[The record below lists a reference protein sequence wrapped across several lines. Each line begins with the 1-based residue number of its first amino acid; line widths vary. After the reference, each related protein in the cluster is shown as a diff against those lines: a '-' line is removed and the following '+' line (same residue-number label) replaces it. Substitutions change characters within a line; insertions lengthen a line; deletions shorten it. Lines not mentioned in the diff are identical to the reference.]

1 MALRK
6 RCKHPRDRWSRCGCA
21 WWWDG
26 YVDGRR
32 IYRNVGA
39 DRAEARRLAAEI
51 EADRH
56 NDRAR
61 PIPRDRTLAAV
72 AERWL
77 DHLAEHGR
85 RRQTLLAYRT
95 AANAVER
102 YFGPTRDVRL
112 IDEDEVMRFEAAAF
126 ASRRGH
132 GPALLMQALRGI
144 LNHAHR
150 ERIIRAVPRPPA
162 SRRTITTSPDVRMS
176 LAETEAT
183 IAALRPEHW
192 RDLAEVIVLTG
203 LRIGEALA
211 LRWEDV
217 DPAACR
223 IRVAHSAEQRGRTD
237 GPTKTPKSTR
247 SLRVEPAVIDLI
259 LAQPRTQ
266 ERVFPRRY
274 AAALSAIR
282 RAMKRAGTYRRD
294 RGWHSLRHTNTALR
308 NEAGQSIRDA
318 AAALGHGA
326 HFAQSMAYGWHAENR
341 EAPALSD
348 LRQREAPSGRKPRRP
363 T

>member
-1 MALRK
+1 
-6 RCKHPRDRWSRCGCA
+6 
-21 WWWDG
+21 
-26 YVDGRR
+26 
-32 IYRNVGA
+32 
-39 DRAEARRLAAEI
+39 
-51 EADRH
+51 
-56 NDRAR
+56 
-61 PIPRDRTLAAV
+61 
-72 AERWL
+72 
-77 DHLAEHGR
+77 
-85 RRQTLLAYRT
+85 
-95 AANAVER
+95 
-102 YFGPTRDVRL
+102 
-112 IDEDEVMRFEAAAF
+112 
-126 ASRRGH
+126 
-132 GPALLMQALRGI
+132 
-144 LNHAHR
+144 
-150 ERIIRAVPRPPA
+150 
-162 SRRTITTSPDVRMS
+162 MS